1 MNKILFLLIWG
12 FLLALPALSAQT
24 YTVNTTLDQD
34 DGLCDG
40 VHCSLREAI
49 RAANADGAAS
59 TIRFNLAGTA
69 PFVIQL
75 ATSLPELTE
84 AGLMIDGTTQPNF
97 SPGVIVLDGSLL
109 TGVDQSGL
117 ILRGN
122 NITIYGLAVRGFS
135 GNGILIGAVQNILI
149 GSSENNRRNILTQ
162 NTGNGILAEAGSSQ
176 ITIEGNYIGADANG
190 LAAQP
195 NGSGIYL
202 NGAAGSISNVLIQN
216 NLISGNT
223 QMGIR
228 ATHSSRITFLNNF
241 VGVSASGLSPIPN
254 GVNGINLTDCTEIQ
268 IGRPG
273 TGNLISGNREDG
285 ILIARNDLSLPVENI
300 RIQGNLIG
308 TDRTGTRPI
317 GNGSAGIQC
326 YQIEGGLAI
335 GGLNPEE
342 GNIIGGNNRG
352 VWLNNCQNIPITGNF
367 IGVGLSNDINI
378 GNRIAGIAL
387 LNAQHILIGG
397 ENGAANTIAYNREGV
412 WVGPNSRYCR
422 ITQNSFF
429 CNLLSGIFI
438 TEGSNNDVGAP
449 AFICAFPNE
458 ITGISPPRAR
468 VEVFRNDESCEDL
481 ACQGRIYIGAT
492 QADER
497 GVWSLPGA
505 YELGV
510 VYTATAT
517 DVNDNTST
525 FLECVPARV
534 RPQAT
539 ATNSGPY
546 CESSTIEL
554 FGSANLAGATFSW
567 TGPNNF
573 TSNRK
578 NPDNAA
584 EAGLYILTIEQGGC
598 PSAPDSTLVEF
609 TDNVMVEIGDD
620 PSEWLC
626 PGESIQINGT
636 IYNEQNRTG
645 TEQVTGT
652 GGACDTIY
660 QINLQFLP
668 PSVLR
673 IDSTLCAGENLR
685 INGEIFDEARPSGTT
700 ILPGRGQNGCDSL
713 ITVELSFYEPAI
725 SQIDTTLCRGSSFI
739 FNGEIYDENRPTG
752 QVVVPG
758 ASVAGCD
765 SLINIQVNFFPP
777 AALDIDT
784 LICRDDQLVVN
795 GQVYDWNNPTGTEIL
810 RGAAARGCDSLIN
823 VQLRFYEPAVSR
835 IDTVLCRGESFT
847 YNGILYDENRST
859 GEERIPGGSVNGCDS
874 LVVIN
879 AQFVDPPEISLDTSI
894 CQGQFLIING
904 NRYDETNPTGIELL
918 PGRAGQCDTTLRV
931 NLTITTEVIHVLNE
945 TLCEGERLLVNG
957 RYYDASNPT
966 GVERIPGGSAMG
978 CDSVIEVSLHFVG
991 PSSFRLEETLC
1002 TGEFIEV
1009 NGVRYDEANPTG
1021 VDTILGGAANGCDSI
1036 ITVSLTFADLQ
1047 ARLTVEPP
1055 GCLPDAQGALII
1067 EEIAGEMGPFSYSL
1081 DGKTEQP
1088 VSGLPFSIGNLPP
1101 GSYAGTITDA
1111 NGCNISFTEM
1121 IPSPAALS
1129 VDLGPDLRL
1138 QSGDSIR
1145 LTPTTSALPQHIEW
1159 KPVEGLSCNDCL
1171 SPMARPL
1178 RTITYTLTIR
1188 NAEGCEATDDIR
1200 IEVFEPLGYYLPN
1213 AFSPN
1218 EDGENDVLLLYAD
1231 PGKVDQINAFQ
1242 IYDRWGNL
1250 LFERRNVAPGEESGG
1265 WDGRVRNGSLAPT
1278 GSYIFVLEL
1287 QKTGGEVQMESGVV
1301 HLVR

>member
-1 MNKILFLLIWG
+1 MNKALFLLIWG
-12 FLLALPALSAQT
+12 FLLALPAISAQT
-24 YTVNTTLDQD
+24 YTVNTTLDQN

-49 RAANADGAAS
+49 LAANADGSVS
-59 TIRFNLAGTA
+59 TIRFNIPGIA
-69 PFVIQL
+69 PFVIQPT
-75 ATSLPELTE
+75 APLPELTE
-84 AGLMIDGTTQPNF
+84 AGLTIDATTQPNF
-97 SPGVIVLDGSLL
+97 SPGAIALDGSLL
-109 TGVDQSGL
+109 TGDNENGL
-117 ILRGN
+117 VLRGHD
-122 NITIYGLAVRGFS
+122 TEIYGLVIRNFPGS
-135 GNGILIGAVQNILI
+135 GILIGAVQNAVI
-149 GSSENNRRNILTQ
+149 GSSENNRRNILAD
-162 NTGNGILAEAGSSQ
+162 NAGNGILAEAGSSA
-176 ITIEGNYIGADANG
+176 ISIEGNYIGTDDAG
-190 LAAQP
+190 IAAQP

-202 NGAAGSISNVLIQN
+202 NGAAGSIFNVLIRN

-223 QMGIR
+223 QMGVR
-228 ATHSSRITFLNNF
+228 ATHSRQVAFLNNF

-268 IGRPG
+268 VGQPG
-273 TGNLISGNREDG
+273 AGNLVSGNREDG

-300 RIQGNLIG
+300 RIQANLIG

-335 GGLNPEE
+335 GGPNPEE

-352 VWLNNCQNIPITGNF
+352 IWLNNCQHIPISGNL
-367 IGVGLSNDINI
+367 IGVGLSNDVNI

-397 ENGAANTIAYNREGV
+397 ENGAANTMAYNREGV

-449 AFICAFPNE
+449 AFICAFSDE

-481 ACQGRIYIGAT
+481 ACQGRIYLGAAL
-492 QADER
+492 ADEQ

-539 ATNSGPY
+539 ADNSGPY
-546 CESSTIEL
+546 CEGSGIEL
-554 FGSANLAGATFSW
+554 LGSANLAGATFSW
-567 TGPNNF
+567 TGPNGF
-573 TSNRK
+573 VSTRK

-584 EAGLYILTIEQGGC
+584 AAGLYILTIEQGGC
-598 PSAPDSTLVEF
+598 PSAPDTTLVEF
-609 TDNVMVEIGDD
+609 TDNVTVEIGDE
-620 PSEWLC
+620 PGEWLC

-636 IYNEQNRTG
+636 LYNEQNRTG
-645 TEQVTGT
+645 TEQVTGA
-652 GGACDTIY
+652 GDACDTIY
-660 QINLQFLP
+660 RINLRFLP

-685 INGEIFDEARPSGTT
+685 INGEVFDETRPSGTT

-758 ASVAGCD
+758 ASAAGCD

-784 LICRDDQLVVN
+784 LICREDRILVN

-835 IDTVLCRGESFT
+835 IDTVLCRGGSFT
-847 YNGILYDENRST
+847 YNGVLYDENRPM

-874 LVVIN
+874 LVVIS

-904 NRYDETNPTGIELL
+904 NRYDEANPSGIEML

-931 NLTITTEVIHVLNE
+931 NVTFTTEVIHAINE
-945 TLCEGERLLVNG
+945 TLCEGARLLVNG
-957 RYYDASNPT
+957 NYYDAGNPT

-1002 TGEFIEV
+1002 TGEFMEV
-1009 NGVRYDEANPTG
+1009 NGVRYDEGNATG
-1021 VDTILGGAANGCDSI
+1021 VDTIFGGAANGCDSI

-1047 ARLTVEPP
+1047 VRLTVEPP
-1055 GCLPDAQGALII
+1055 GCLPEARGALII
-1067 EEIAGEMGPFSYSL
+1067 EEIAGGMGPFSYSL

-1088 VSGLPFSIGNLPP
+1088 VPDLPFSIGNLAP

-1111 NGCNISFTEM
+1111 NGCSISFAET
-1121 IPSPAALS
+1121 IPAPAGLS
-1129 VDLGPDLRL
+1129 VELGPDLRL
-1138 QSGDSIR
+1138 QTGDSVR
-1145 LTPTTSALPQHIEW
+1145 LAPTASAPPQQIEW
-1159 KPVEGLSCNDCL
+1159 TPGEGLSCTDCL
-1171 SPMARPL
+1171 SPIARPS
-1178 RTITYTLTIR
+1178 RTITYALTIR

-1218 EDGENDVLLLYAD
+1218 EDGENDLLMVYAD
-1231 PGKVDQINAFQ
+1231 PGKVDMVNTFQ
-1242 IYDRWGNL
+1242 IFDRWGNL
-1250 LFERRNVAPGEESGG
+1250 LFERRNVAPNEESAG
-1265 WDGRVRNGSLAPT
+1265 WDGRARNGAMAPT

-1301 HLVR
+1301 YLIR